1 MVNSD
6 FNNEIKALGLGDS
19 PKHTLGELER
29 YEKYPIVRRGGVN
42 TNQSSQPLLRGPKEV
57 GKIPNSLKYGTT
69 ANWLTPILG
78 SSFDQSRR
86 DVFDYT
92 GCKTT

>member
-29 YEKYPIVRRGGVN
+29 YEKYPIVRRGG
-42 TNQSSQPLLRGPKEV
+42 
-57 GKIPNSLKYGTT
+57 
-69 ANWLTPILG
+69 LTPINPLNP
-78 SSFDQSRR
+78 SYVVLKR
-86 DVFDYT
+86 
-92 GCKTT
+92 